1 MNISEYCELL
11 GCSQKCEKTNNTY
24 RCLCDEE
31 FRLDDDNKTCIEK
44 GMQKILNFPF
54 KWHIVKQSW
63 ITTFDSEEKFGSV
76 P

>member
-1 MNISEYCELL
+1 MSNGCMLNVSEYCELL

-44 GMQKILNFPF
+44 GKEIQQGLIRPK
-54 KWHIVKQSW
+54 
-63 ITTFDSEEKFGSV
+63 
-76 P
+76 